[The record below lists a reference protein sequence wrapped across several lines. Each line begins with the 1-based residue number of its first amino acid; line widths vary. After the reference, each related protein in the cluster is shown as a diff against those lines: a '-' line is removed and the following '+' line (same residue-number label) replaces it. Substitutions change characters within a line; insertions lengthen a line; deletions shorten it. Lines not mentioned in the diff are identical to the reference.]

1 MIDSDARSAG
11 DARRS
16 REPDATGE
24 RLIHTAVEGRGE
36 GGGEG
41 AEGEGGGRRARA
53 FDGAQREIHL
63 IH

>member
-41 AEGEGGGRRARA
+41 AEGEGGGGGRALSMARSVK
-53 FDGAQREIHL
+53 FI
-63 IH
+63 